1 MQNMTIDKIMNSGGP
16 DTKQMDME
24 TFIKLAD
31 KEKIEADALNDL
43 FKEIEDKFKDQGKPG
58 ETITEFI
65 KRIDVSELKRI
76 ELKSGGK
83 IINLSDIKDPIKAIR
98 KIDLSSTF
106 GPNTSVSSLSEK
118 DKETVLMLLKMSGI
132 GGKE

>member
-1 MQNMTIDKIMNSGGP
+1 MTIDKIMNSGGP

-83 IINLSDIKDPIKAIR
+83 
-98 KIDLSSTF
+98 
-106 GPNTSVSSLSEK
+106 
-118 DKETVLMLLKMSGI
+118 
-132 GGKE
+132 